1 MAEPERLRGVGAGG
15 VPMQVS
21 VFRDKSAAKCF
32 GVLGIVGGTCTFL
45 AGVTIVIIKA
55 SKGREKDEVLSYA
68 SIILIGV
75 VIAALGVALS
85 ATARSKS
92 DQGAHKESGEASE
105 PALENEA
112 PPPID
117 DAPPPKTRSNASSN
131 GTRSASRQSKNE
143 GGEGAE
149 SGGGSGGGGTRK
161 KKSTRKAGSSTTTP
175 KKKGT
180 KKKTASNS
188 SSKASIQLVEKTSS
202 A

>member
-21 VFRDKSAAKCF
+21 VFRDKSAARCF
-32 GVLGIVGGTCTFL
+32 GVLGIVGGSCTFL

-68 SIILIGV
+68 SMILIGV

-85 ATARSKS
+85 ATAKGKS
-92 DQGAHKESGEASE
+92 DQDAHKESGEASD

-117 DAPPPKTRSNASSN
+117 DGPPPKTRSNASSN

-143 GGEGAE
+143 GEGTE
-149 SGGGSGGGGTRK
+149 GGGGGGGGGNRK
-161 KKSTRKAGSSTTTP
+161 KKSTRKAGSSNTTTP

-188 SSKASIQLVEKTSS
+188 SSKASIQLLEKTSS